1 MYDKWSLDVFY
12 KGVDDP
18 NIEKDFI
25 RLEELIGKYRIALA
39 SAEKRNV
46 RTSLHEIMDI
56 KEQMS
61 DVTNRLYV
69 YFRLRR
75 SANNTD
81 KEGAPY
87 RTRIQE
93 LMTSTAKDDVVFKR
107 FVGGISNLEGVIKGD
122 PLLEEYGF
130 YLNDIK
136 KELNHSLSEEGEQVF
151 SQMNMSGGSGWSEQ
165 YSYLLSHTYGEVLG
179 EKKTM
184 TALQGMIKSMDK
196 AARKKAYEAQL
207 EAYSSIEVPLA
218 FSINNIKAQ
227 VIEEAKLRGYDS
239 PLDMTLD
246 RNKMK
251 RETLDI
257 MWETVKESFP
267 KFREYL
273 KRKAKMLGY
282 ENGLPWYEIY
292 SPVGSSSPKEYT
304 PEDARRHL
312 VDRFALFSPDMSE
325 MMDRAFEE
333 EWIDFYPRTGKSG
346 GAFCYN
352 LTWFGEA
359 RILTNFNGNF
369 GAVNTLVHELGHAF
383 HGQQTKKNRP
393 LNRLN
398 PLPVAETA
406 SNFNELFL
414 LNDAISN
421 AEGQERLALIDKQIT
436 DTMMILPEMYT
447 RFKVED
453 EIFNRRQKGFVYAE
467 EIKQI
472 MTDAQKEAFGD
483 GLDENQLFPY
493 VWCDK
498 SHFYSSQRSYYNFPY
513 SFGSLFARGLHALYE
528 KEGEAFVE
536 KYRRVLQQT
545 PVNTVEGAALM
556 AGIDLSDRSFWKNSI
571 QTVYDSIDLFLK
583 ETE

>member
-1 MYDKWSLDVFY
+1 
-12 KGVDDP
+12 
-18 NIEKDFI
+18 
-25 RLEELIGKYRIALA
+25 
-39 SAEKRNV
+39 
-46 RTSLHEIMDI
+46 
-56 KEQMS
+56 
-61 DVTNRLYV
+61 
-69 YFRLRR
+69 
-75 SANNTD
+75 
-81 KEGAPY
+81 
-87 RTRIQE
+87 
-93 LMTSTAKDDVVFKR
+93 
-107 FVGGISNLEGVIKGD
+107 
-122 PLLEEYGF
+122 
-130 YLNDIK
+130 
-136 KELNHSLSEEGEQVF
+136 
-151 SQMNMSGGSGWSEQ
+151 
-165 YSYLLSHTYGEVLG
+165 
-179 EKKTM
+179 M
-184 TALQGMIKSMDK
+184 TALQGLVKSMDK
-196 AARKKAYEAQL
+196 ATRKAAYDAQL

-227 VIEEAKLRGYDS
+227 VIEEAKMRGYDS
-239 PLDMTLD
+239 PLDMTLA
-246 RNKMK
+246 RSRMK
-251 RETLDI
+251 RETLDM

-273 KRKAKMLGY
+273 KRKAKLLGY

-292 SPVGSSSPKEYT
+292 APVGSSSPKAYT
-304 PEDARRHL
+304 PIDARKHL
-312 VDRFALFSPDMSE
+312 VDRFALFSPDMSA

-333 EWIDFYPRTGKSG
+333 EWIDFYPKMGKSG

-359 RILTNFNGNF
+359 RILTNFNGTF
-369 GAVNTLVHELGHAF
+369 GAVNTLAHELGHAF

-421 AEGQERLALIDKQIT
+421 AEGVERLALIDKQIT

-453 EIFNRRQKGFVYAE
+453 EIFNRRQKGLVYAD

-483 GLDENQLFPY
+483 GLDENCLFPY

-498 SHFYSSQRSYYNFPY
+498 SHFYSPQRSYYNFPY
-513 SFGSLFARGLHALYE
+513 SFGSLFARGLHAIYA
-528 KEGEAFVE
+528 KEGDAFVE
-536 KYRRVLQQT
+536 KYRLMLQQT

-571 QTVYDSIDLFLK
+571 RTVYDSIDLFLK